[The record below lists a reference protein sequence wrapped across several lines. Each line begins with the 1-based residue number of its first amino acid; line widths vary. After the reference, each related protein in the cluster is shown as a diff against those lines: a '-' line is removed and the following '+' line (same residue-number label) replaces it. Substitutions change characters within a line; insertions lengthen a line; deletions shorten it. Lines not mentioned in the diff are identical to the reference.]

1 MRAPVTVITCP
12 YCKKEIPLD
21 EALTH
26 QIREKLQTELQKEIQ
41 EREQELLA
49 KENAIAL
56 KEKELQKL
64 KKQQEEELEKI
75 KIELAKG
82 YNTKLKAEL
91 EKADEVARKKA
102 EEKISLELK
111 DLHQQLEER
120 NKMVQQFRDAELTL
134 RKEKRK
140 LEEDKQNQELEV
152 ARKID
157 EEKGKIREEIT
168 KTITEQHKMKDHEK
182 DKLIGDMKDQIED
195 LKRRAELGSQQLQG
209 EVQELELE
217 DLLREH
223 FIHDAIEP
231 VTKGKRGADVIQKV
245 LTPSGHP
252 CGSIIW
258 ESKRTK
264 NWSDG
269 WIDKLKE
276 DQRSAKADIAVIISE
291 VLPKE
296 VGTISQVKGVW
307 ITNFTLAA
315 GLASALRSGLIQIAL
330 AKQSMVG
337 KNEKMEML
345 YEYLAGPE
353 FRQQIEGIVEAFSSM
368 KSDLDTEKRAM
379 EKIWAKR
386 DKQIERV
393 IKNTG
398 RMYGNLQG
406 IIGSSLPE
414 LKSLELK
421 ALAGGEE

>member
-168 KTITEQHKMKDHEK
+168 KTITEQHKTKDHEK